1 MKNSGNQVWRD
12 GLYMWQ
18 SWEDSKRSGQMAED
32 SYGFMPIQGHK
43 VSESVECKV
52 CQHYKN
58 YLFDFAFDLFY
69 NKGTT

>member
-1 MKNSGNQVWRD
+1 
-12 GLYMWQ
+12 
-18 SWEDSKRSGQMAED
+18 MAED
-32 SYGFMPIQGHK
+32 SYGFMPIQGHE
-43 VSESVECKV
+43 VSESVKCKV